1 VLNKIKSRPILLMSV
16 LVAALIGLAACGTDD
31 PSVVTVEK
39 IVVQTVIVE
48 KQVAGDTVVQ
58 TVIVPGDTVT
68 ERVVETVIVEKQV
81 AGETVVQTVI
91 VPGDVVTRRV
101 VETVIVEKEVQV
113 AGQTVIET
121 VVQTVI
127 VDREV
132 RVAQTVIVEKEIIP
146 PGTIIPSGTLR
157 VAIGEVTFAAL
168 IPSQAGLT
176 SATLQ
181 SNSSAYESLVYM
193 NSDGFLV
200 PRMAAAWALS
210 SDGLTYSVNLKKGI
224 MFHGDWGEATAF
236 DWKWTFD
243 DGIYNPESNR
253 TNIHIPKASG
263 AQLVVIDKYNF
274 EYRLE
279 KPDPLFFFRA
289 MFLGYPVHSQKR
301 NQELGADALDKLPDG
316 GTGPFEIRKWI
327 PETELRMEAVQDHH
341 FQTPYFREVQYF
353 QLTENATILAALKSG
368 EVDVAPIAINFQKE
382 IQDAGLLTPSM
393 GEGAFMMEI
402 AGNQCMTGQEWP
414 DGSGTIVGPRA
425 SFDPSLPWIGDCVDG
440 SVTSENAAKVRLALN
455 LAIDREGLVE
465 GMVNGRGRPL
475 EFFDAAGPP
484 YTDFLRRVNRTKASF
499 EFPFD
504 LVEAKR
510 LLTEAGWADG
520 FEFENVCVTGRHP
533 LGVPLCEAVANQ
545 WEAAGLGLKPQNTR
559 QIYRGGI
566 RDRLVARE
574 FAGIWSQAEG
584 GSTGLF
590 YPLGDAARR
599 PDAAFNPGS
608 EFRYPLDLNAQA
620 LSASS
625 LDEVDQ
631 ILLTYLEWQ
640 RKNIYSFAVIG
651 FEDVYAL
658 NPDVVGTWIR
668 SANINSH
675 EGDTEFAQHAK

>member
-1 VLNKIKSRPILLMSV
+1 MSV
-16 LVAALIGLAACGTDD
+16 LAAALIGLTACGADD
-31 PSVVTVEK
+31 PSV
-39 IVVQTVIVE
+39 VVQTVIVE
-48 KQVAGDTVVQ
+48 REV
-58 TVIVPGDTVT
+58 
-68 ERVVETVIVEKQV
+68 QV

-91 VPGDVVTRRV
+91 VEKEIRVAGETVVQ
-101 VETVIVEKEVQV
+101 TVIVEKEVQV
-113 AGQTVIET
+113 AGET

-127 VDREV
+127 VEREV

-146 PGTIIPSGTLR
+146 PGTIIPSGILR
-157 VAIGEVTFAAL
+157 VAIGEVSFAAL

-176 SATLQ
+176 SNTLQ
-181 SNSSAYESLVYM
+181 SNSSVYESLVYM

-200 PRMAAAWALS
+200 PRLAAAWTLS
-210 SDGLTYSVNLKKGI
+210 SDGLTYSVNLKKGVQ
-224 MFHGDWGEATAF
+224 FHGDWGEATAF

-253 TNIHIPKASG
+253 TNIHIPKATN

-274 EYRLE
+274 EFRLE
-279 KPDPLFFFRA
+279 TTDPLFFFRA
-289 MFLGYPVHSQKR
+289 MFLGYPVHSEKR
-301 NQELGADALDKLPDG
+301 NRELGADALDKLPDG
-316 GTGPFEIRKWI
+316 GTGPFVIKQWI
-327 PETELRMEAVQDHH
+327 AETSLKVEAVEDHH
-341 FQTPYFREVQYF
+341 FQTPYFREVHYF

-368 EVDVAPIAINFQKE
+368 EIDIAPIAINFQQE

-393 GEGAFMMEI
+393 GEGEFMMEI

-414 DGSGTIVGPRA
+414 PDSGEIVGPRA

-440 SVTSENAAKVRLALN
+440 SVTSENARKVRLALN

-465 GMVNGRGRPL
+465 GIVNGRGRPL

-484 YTDFLRRVNRTKASF
+484 YTDFLRRVNRSKSEF

-510 LLTEAGWADG
+510 LLVEAGWPDG

-608 EFRYPLDLNAQA
+608 EFRFPLDLNFRA
-620 LSASS
+620 LAASS
-625 LDEVDQ
+625 LDEVDT
-631 ILLTYLEWQ
+631 ILLEYLEWQ
-640 RKNIYSFAVIG
+640 RHNIYSMGIIG
-651 FEDVYAL
+651 FEDVFAL
-658 NPDVVGTWIR
+658 NPDVVGTWVR